1 MSFTD
6 LELLSR
12 IKKSDE
18 KAFETL
24 FRTYYKSLCLF
35 AYKIL
40 KDNVTAEEIV
50 QDIFYYVWEKREDLE
65 LTTSVK
71 SYLFKSVYN
80 NSLKNIRHQK
90 IVKNYEAKAI
100 IEGPSFE
107 LQENYA
113 EIGEMMHVIQ
123 LTLEQ
128 VPERTR
134 EIFELNRNEGLKY
147 QEISEKLNISIKTVE
162 AHMTSILKQFREN
175 LKDYMMLLL
184 LFLIGYLP

>member
-24 FRTYYKSLCLF
+24 FRAYYKSLCLF

-175 LKDYMMLLL
+175 LKDYMILLL

>member
-6 LELLSR
+6 LELLQR
-12 IKKSDE
+12 IRKGDE

-35 AYKIL
+35 AHKIL
-40 KDNVTAEEIV
+40 KDDVVAEEIV
-50 QDIFYYVWEKREDLE
+50 QDIYYYVWDKRETLE

-90 IVKNYEAKAI
+90 IVKNYEAKVGN
-100 IEGPSFE
+100 EDTSFE

-113 EIGEMMHVIQ
+113 EIGEMMHIIK
-123 LTLEQ
+123 LTLDQ

-147 QEISEKLNISIKTVE
+147 QEISDKLNISIKTVE
-162 AHMTSILKQFREN
+162 AHMTSILKLFREN
-175 LKDYMMLLL
+175 LKDYMMVVL
-184 LFLIGYLP
+184 LFLIG